1 MSLPVPDKRHALGAV
16 KDATGRY
23 TALLRRTTAPE
34 ATAVGHWTVR
44 DVAVHTSHIYGLFPE
59 LMKGGHSPVANY
71 LTMSEHWDAKVTE
84 DTETD
89 LGKVADRIEASVA
102 EFVELAAADD
112 WTTTKH
118 WHGGL
123 EVPVYT
129 LASILVTEPGL
140 HGLDIARTAGESW
153 KLPASHG
160 QLAIEGLLP
169 VLPHFVNREA
179 TAALNAVYRLD
190 VRGGNT
196 IYIRVAEGAL
206 GISTEQPGSV
216 DCRISADPVAY
227 VLVGYG
233 RMSQWEAIAKGKIF
247 AFGRKPWLA
256 WKFGSLFYS
265 V

>member
-23 TALLRRTTAPE
+23 TALLRRTTNPE
-34 ATAVGHWTVR
+34 AIAVGHWTVR
-44 DVAVHTSHIYGLFPE
+44 DVAVHTSHIYGLFPQ
-59 LMKGGHSPVANY
+59 LMQGGSSPVANH
-71 LTMSEHWDAKVTE
+71 LTMSEHWDARVAE

-89 LGKVADRIEASVA
+89 LGRVADRIDASVA
-102 EFVELAAADD
+102 SFVELAAADD
-112 WTTTKH
+112 WTATKH

-140 HGLDIARTAGESW
+140 HGLDIARAAGEPW
-153 KLPASHG
+153 KLPSSHG

-169 VLPHFVNREA
+169 ILPHFVNREA
-179 TAALNAVYRLD
+179 TATLSAVYRLD
-190 VRGGNT
+190 VRGGST
-196 IYIRVAEGAL
+196 IYIRVSEGAL
-206 GISTEQPGSV
+206 GLSLEQPGAV

-233 RMSQWEAIAKGKIF
+233 RMSQWGAIAKGKII

-256 WKFGSLFYS
+256 LKFGSLFYS

>member
-23 TALLRRTTAPE
+23 TALLRRTSAGD
-34 ATAVGHWTVR
+34 AQAVGHWTVR

-59 LMKGGHSPVANY
+59 LMKGGHSPVANH
-71 LTMSEHWDAKVTE
+71 LAMSEHWDALVVE
-84 DTETD
+84 DGESD
-89 LGKVADRIEASVA
+89 LGKVADRIDASVA
-102 EFVELAAADD
+102 EFVDLAAGDD
-112 WTTTKH
+112 WTATKH

-123 EVPVYT
+123 EVPIYT

-140 HGLDIARTAGESW
+140 HGLDIARATGEPW

-169 VLPHFVNREA
+169 VLPSFVNREA
-179 TAALNAVYRLD
+179 TANLNATYRLD
-190 VRGGNT
+190 VRGGST
-196 IYIRVAEGAL
+196 IYIRVSQGDL
-206 GISTEQPGSV
+206 GLSLEQPGSV

-233 RMSQWEAIAKGKIF
+233 RMPQWEAIAKAKIL
-247 AFGRKPWLA
+247 AYGRKPWLA
-256 WKFGSLFYS
+256 LKFGSLFYS